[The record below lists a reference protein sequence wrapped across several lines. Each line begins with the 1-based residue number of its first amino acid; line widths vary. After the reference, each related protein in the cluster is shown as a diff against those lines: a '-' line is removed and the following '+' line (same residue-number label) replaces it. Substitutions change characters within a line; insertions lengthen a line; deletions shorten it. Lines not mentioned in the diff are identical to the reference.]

1 MSRFHSAPPSAPAD
15 VLQHIVLPEKGVKG
29 AETLYVRQ
37 ELRQNGRQR
46 YITTTYINI
55 FHWKRW
61 QTLTGISNAALEV
74 TCTGCGRL
82 FLLGSSSTESRR
94 TGIFQ
99 ELAHEDVTISHAETF
114 VIQLSGRHDF
124 YALCWESAPGDS
136 FDILHAAY
144 VTKEQGD
151 SPAACL
157 TRLALVVPTYRRIED
172 VTHTASDYQAMCA
185 ASEHLADA
193 THMFVINND
202 AAEQS
207 FPLVSGKNL
216 TVIHNP
222 CNFGGSGG
230 FARGAHEAVS
240 QGEFSHIVFMD
251 DDAILHQETL
261 FRTLSLLTRLKP
273 VYRDQ
278 VFTGSMFTREMPS
291 CCHII
296 QEGLNRNG
304 LGEPIIG
311 NRDLSSEKAT
321 VDTLETVQKNTP
333 LASDGNDRST
343 ERHPSL
349 LVSRDAP
356 IRPYAA
362 WWFCVIPAHIFAEHG
377 YPRPVFF
384 RGDDQEFGM
393 RIQRY
398 PLPLNGICVWHA
410 AFANKQSLLRLYL
423 GVRNNALTNILHF
436 RKWRRNILRQLFLKP
451 ARAIALRRYAEG
463 AIRILAFQDFLHIA
477 DIPPEGERLI
487 PRVLTVAEQ
496 YPAEQASQPPAPA
509 TSRRYLSPV
518 LRSIIIYLTFGGTLL
533 PERWRK
539 SLATSWTDADTAKTL
554 SPFHAGH
561 ALRLS
566 LAAVRLMLRL
576 AFLRRTAF
584 LEKLPYYTF
593 DGNSLRT
600 SNKR

>member
-1 MSRFHSAPPSAPAD
+1 MSRFHSATPSAPAD

-29 AETLYVRQ
+29 ADTLYVRQ

-61 QTLTGISNAALEV
+61 QTLTGVPNSALEV
-74 TCTGCGRL
+74 TCMGCGRL
-82 FLLGSSSTESRR
+82 CLLGASSTESRQAEL
-94 TGIFQ
+94 FQ
-99 ELAHEDVTISHAETF
+99 ELAHEDIAISHAGTF
-114 VIQLSGRHDF
+114 VIHLDGRHDF
-124 YALCWESAPGDS
+124 YALCWEKAPGDT
-136 FDILHAAY
+136 FDIIHAAY

-151 SPAACL
+151 SPAASL
-157 TRLALVVPTYRRIED
+157 TRLALIVPTYRRIED
-172 VTHTASDYQAMCA
+172 VTHTASDYQAMCK
-185 ASEHLADA
+185 ASEHLAGA

-222 CNFGGSGG
+222 YNFGGSGG

-240 QGEFSHIVFMD
+240 RGEFSHIVFMD

-278 VFTGSMFTREMPS
+278 VLTGSMFTRELPS
-291 CCHII
+291 WCHVI

-304 LGEPIIG
+304 IGEPIIG
-311 NRDLSSEKAT
+311 NRDLSSEEAT

-333 LASDGNDRST
+333 LPPTDNEQKKAN
-343 ERHPSL
+343 PPL
-349 LVSRDAP
+349 LVSRASL

-362 WWFCVIPAHIFAEHG
+362 WWYCVIPAHLFTEYG

-410 AFANKQSLLRLYL
+410 AFANKQSMLRLYL

-436 RKWRRNILRQLFLKP
+436 RKWRRNLLRQLLLKP

-463 AIRILAFQDFLHIA
+463 AIRILAFQDFLHFA

-487 PRVLTVAEQ
+487 PRVLTAADR
-496 YPAEQASQPPAPA
+496 YPAEYPSQTPAPA
-509 TSRRYLSPV
+509 TPRRYLSPV
-518 LRSIIIYLTFGGTLL
+518 LRSIITYLTLGSTLL
-533 PERWRK
+533 PEQWRK
-539 SLATSWTDADTAKTL
+539 SLAADWTGADTAKTL
-554 SPFHAGH
+554 PPFHAGH

-566 LAAVRLMLRL
+566 LAAIRLLLRL
-576 AFLRRTAF
+576 TFLRRTAF
-584 LEKLPYYTF
+584 LEKLPHYTF
-593 DGNSLRT
+593 DDNSLRT
-600 SNKR
+600 SNKS